1 MKNKKLFSDNFQARY
16 FYVTKLIMDQ
26 LHTMPNTPTKNN
38 INKYILIKTSVYQF
52 TQAVLANIIDE
63 INFTEQPTYIE
74 LENIL
79 NNKNKIITYDIKKA
93 YFKLAELLNKKYHYQ
108 WHWEFRTID
117 NKVIL
122 SYQNFKPDQDTLL
135 PVFCVKNQ
143 KEFIR
148 HEIIF
153 HFGKKE
159 VTHKEFRGEKHTE
172 LKFIKSGL
180 IKNLNK
186 SLGRKHQYL
195 FKIIQA
201 ISPLAKTIEIK
212 EFNDLLLTFSYKYKF
227 FENELAKQ
235 KLTSEEKLY
244 FKLFPFPENE
254 TREILNYF
262 AKQGNFLGLDIYKD
276 PLSTLLGSP
285 TSHNRFVINELLAGP
300 GEYEWFSHI
309 LNLKKNHIIFSYDD
323 TNGFSKSS
331 GTLFFEKLPN
341 GEVKLL
347 GKIKRGSN

>member
-16 FYVTKLIMDQ
+16 FYVTKLIMEQ
-26 LHTMPNTPTKNN
+26 LRAMPNVPEKNN
-38 INKYILIKTSVYQF
+38 INKYILIKNSIYQF
-52 TQAVLANIIDE
+52 TQVVLGNIIDE

-79 NNKNKIITYDIKKA
+79 NNKNKMIAYDIKKS
-93 YFKLAELLNKKYHYQ
+93 YFILTELLNKKYNYQ
-108 WHWEFRTID
+108 WHWEFRAID

-148 HEIIF
+148 YEIIF
-153 HFGKKE
+153 YSEKRKLI
-159 VTHKEFRGEKHTE
+159 HKELRGEKANK
-172 LKFIKSGL
+172 LKLIKAGS

-212 EFNDLLLTFSYKYKF
+212 EFNDLLLTFSYRYKF
-227 FENELAKQ
+227 FENEIAKQ

-244 FKLFPFPENE
+244 FRLFPFPENE

-262 AKQGNFLGLDIYKD
+262 AKQGNFPGLDIYKD
-276 PLSTLLGSP
+276 PLSALLGSP

-309 LNLKKNHIIFSYDD
+309 LNLKENHIVFSYDD

-331 GTLFFEKLPN
+331 GTLFFRKLPDD
-341 GEVKLL
+341 EIRLI
-347 GKIKRGSN
+347 GKMRAQ